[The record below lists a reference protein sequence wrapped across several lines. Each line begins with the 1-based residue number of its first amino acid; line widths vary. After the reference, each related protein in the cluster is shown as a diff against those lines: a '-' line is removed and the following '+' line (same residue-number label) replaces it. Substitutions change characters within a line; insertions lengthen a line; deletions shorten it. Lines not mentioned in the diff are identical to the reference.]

1 MPRLKH
7 SLFSD
12 RRENDHICREILNY
26 SNHHL
31 TRHFAAGHDLH
42 ISGNAI
48 INYDNYT
55 FLDYSY
61 QCRTGQNA
69 KTFLADEKH
78 FTVTDYKVFGLHK
91 NKPSIPSHV
100 RDHKMSNMS
109 SEL

>member
-1 MPRLKH
+1 MLTSGLGPTKMRLFKSH
-7 SLFSD
+7 ECAIYYEAGYGPTFG
-12 RRENDHICREILNY
+12 
-26 SNHHL
+26 
-31 TRHFAAGHDLH
+31 AGHDLH
-42 ISGNAI
+42 ISGNVI

-100 RDHKMSNMS
+100 RDHKMSKMS

>member
-1 MPRLKH
+1 M
-7 SLFSD
+7 FG
-12 RRENDHICREILNY
+12 
-26 SNHHL
+26 
-31 TRHFAAGHDLH
+31 AGHDLH

-100 RDHKMSNMS
+100 RDNKMSKMS